1 MRLSG
6 RRYRK
11 SMLINPKYEHLR
23 EWLEQLPENFEQLG
37 EVIYDKRN
45 QLRVITA
52 PDGTLVNAKRYCIP
66 HAVNRVVYSLG
77 IRQPKGQR
85 AFLYPA
91 RLLERGIDTPEPIA
105 YIERRTCGLLG
116 LSYFISVQSPLKHT
130 FFEFSQAQEGSY
142 EEIAETL
149 GRFVAMMHDRGVLH
163 LDLSPGN
170 ILWDKDEQGYHF
182 AVVDINRMRFGPVSM
197 ADGARSFARLW
208 GPKRFIQLLVE
219 EYARQRGFDP
229 AACLDIAMKARAAF
243 WRRYQKKREM
253 EFKLEL

>member
-1 MRLSG
+1 
-6 RRYRK
+6 
-11 SMLINPKYEHLR
+11 MLLNKKYEHLR
-23 EWLEQLPENFEQLG
+23 EWLERLPEDFEHLG

-77 IRQPKGQR
+77 IRRPKGVR

-91 RLLERGIDTPEPIA
+91 RLLELGIDTPEPIA
-105 YIERRTCGLLG
+105 YIERRCCGLLG

-130 FFEFSQAQEGSY
+130 FFEFGEAQEGTY
-142 EEIAETL
+142 EDIAEAL

-182 AVVDINRMRFGPVSM
+182 AVVDINRMRFGTVGIQQGCATLCRM
-197 ADGARSFARLW
+197 W
-208 GPKRFIQLLVE
+208 GPKRFTELMVRS
-219 EYARQRGFDP
+219 YARARGFDEEE
-229 AACLDIAMKARAAF
+229 ALSITMKARTAYWTRF
-243 WRRYQKKREM
+243 CRRHPVD
-253 EFKLEL
+253 FPLEL